1 MIASITASSVTL
13 LPADSG
19 LRVVSLAV
27 VAGSELDEETLVL
40 FAITLKGGIAGSV
53 MKALLVLIE
62 VGALT
67 SAARISASMPSRSSS
82 GGASDAT
89 EFCCCLPFV
98 RFFVILRGAAA
109 LITDN
114 VV

>member
-1 MIASITASSVTL
+1 MIASSVTL
-13 LPADSG
+13 PPDVSR

-27 VAGSELDEETLVL
+27 AGSELEE
-40 FAITLKGGIAGSV
+40 
-53 MKALLVLIE
+53 KALALFGFALEEDDAKVVMDVVFVLIA

-67 SAARISASMPSRSSS
+67 SAARISASMPSKSSS
-82 GGASDAT
+82 DGASDAT

-98 RFFVILRGAAA
+98 RFFVILCGAAA
-109 LITDN
+109 FIPSN